1 MAKTKRSAEARNQ
14 QLSKEGTRD
23 PSPDDLDSSAP
34 NRSNGAGPSATTNL
48 PALEPGMFINRE
60 LSWLEFNRRVLA
72 EAEDPVVPL
81 LERIKFVSIF
91 STNLDEFFMIRAAG
105 VKRKLTA
112 GISEPGPDG
121 RTASEQY
128 ALIHESAQALT
139 NEKYSLFTQTLVPR
153 LQRRGIS
160 LTTVDKLKPEQQEAL
175 AAYFRRDVFPVLT
188 PQAID
193 RARRFPHISNESL
206 NLVVILRSQGV
217 SRYARVKIPAVLP
230 RLVRVKTK
238 PDEEPS
244 DRDVTFIWLE
254 DLVCHHLNLLFPG
267 HESVIGYPFHLTR
280 DADIEIDEE
289 DEDAHDLLAVMR
301 EMLSERTFGDVVRL
315 CIDPN
320 MPGSVRDWLL
330 DQIGATHREL
340 YMCAGPLALESLREL
355 VRLDRPELKDPQ
367 FLPATFAA
375 SRSPSDPLA
384 ETSAWGTQ
392 DIFGLLRS
400 RDVLAHHPYQSFS
413 IITDFLK
420 AASTDPDVV
429 AIKQTLYRI
438 GRDSPLIPALIEA
451 RDDDTQV
458 AVLVEVKA
466 RFDEENN
473 ISWAQQLEHHGVH
486 VAYGVAGLKT
496 HCKLT
501 LVVRREP
508 DGLRRYAHLATGN
521 YNATTARL
529 YEDVGLFTSREDI
542 THDVSELFNVLTGYS
557 EQRDYRQLW
566 VAPNVMRQ
574 HFLDAIAREIDAHR
588 RSGTGRLIFKMN
600 ALVDRDLIRSLYGAS
615 QAGVQIDLI
624 VRGACCLRP
633 GVPGWSENIRVRSII
648 GRFLE
653 HSRIFYFGNGGD
665 DQLYMGSADLMER
678 NLDRRVEVIF
688 PINDDRIKAH
698 LRDSV
703 LAAYLEDNVSAWTLG
718 SDEIWTLCSAP
729 LEVQRDVQKELMSV
743 YASGGVFGNTIGVG
757 DSEAHQA

>member
-1 MAKTKRSAEARNQ
+1 MAKSKRSAEVRDQ
-14 QLSKEGTRD
+14 QQSKDGFPPLANNEPQASLT
-23 PSPDDLDSSAP
+23 
-34 NRSNGAGPSATTNL
+34 NRSNGVDPAATPNL
-48 PALEPGMFINRE
+48 PVLEPGMFINRE

-72 EAEDPVVPL
+72 EAEDPLVPL

-91 STNLDEFFMIRAAG
+91 SSNLDEFFMIRAAG

-112 GISEPGPDG
+112 GITEPGPDG
-121 RTASEQY
+121 RNATEQY
-128 ALIHESAQALT
+128 ALIRESAQALT
-139 NEKYSLFTQTLVPR
+139 NEKYSLFNKALVPR
-153 LQRRGIS
+153 LKRRGIS
-160 LTTVDKLKPEQQEAL
+160 LTTVEKLKPEQQEAL

-206 NLVVILRSQGV
+206 NLVVILRSRGIN
-217 SRYARVKIPAVLP
+217 RYARVKIPAVLP
-230 RLVRVKTK
+230 RLVRVDGKG
-238 PDEEPS
+238 DEEPS
-244 DRDVTFIWLE
+244 DREVTFVWLE
-254 DLVCHHLNLLFPG
+254 DLVCNHLNLLFPG
-267 HESVIGYPFHLTR
+267 HESAIAYPFHLTR

-315 CIDPN
+315 CIDPK
-320 MPGSVRDWLL
+320 MPDSVRDWLL

-355 VRLDRPELKDPQ
+355 VRLERPELKDPP
-367 FLPATFAA
+367 FLPAT
-375 SRSPSDPLA
+375 LA
-384 ETSAWGTQ
+384 LNSSSNEPGLDTSAWGTH

-413 IITDFLK
+413 IVTDFLK

-501 LVVRREP
+501 LVVRREA

-574 HFLDAIAREIDAHR
+574 HFIDAISREIESHR
-588 RSGTGRLIFKMN
+588 SSGTGRLIFKMN
-600 ALVDRDLIRSLYGAS
+600 ALVDRDLIRSLYAAS

-633 GVPGWSENIRVRSII
+633 GVPGWSENIRVRSIV

-688 PINDDRIKAH
+688 PVKDDSIKAH
-698 LRDSV
+698 LRDTV
-703 LAAYLEDNVSAWTLG
+703 LAAYLEDNVSAWSLG
-718 SDEIWTLCSAP
+718 NDEIWTLVSAP
-729 LEVQRDVQKELMSV
+729 AEAQRDIQKELMSV
-743 YASGGVFGNTIGVG
+743 YASGDILGDRAGIGDDEVRT
-757 DSEAHQA
+757 A